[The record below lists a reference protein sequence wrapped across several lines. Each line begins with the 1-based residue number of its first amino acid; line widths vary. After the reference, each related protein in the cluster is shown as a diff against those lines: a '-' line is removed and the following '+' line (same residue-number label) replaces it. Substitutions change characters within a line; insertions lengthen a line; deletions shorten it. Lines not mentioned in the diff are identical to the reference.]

1 MSASEWDLVRH
12 WKHEK
17 QWWDWNG
24 VLARFGNNKF
34 LACIAVC
41 GTQFRVDKKGMAP
54 LLCLLCLTLA
64 NCRYCSCSR
73 ICQYSHWD
81 IHPYRVAS
89 KILKRIGPENFQ
101 LPKKS

>member
-34 LACIAVC
+34 LAHEAVR
-41 GTQFRVDKKGMAP
+41 GAKVRLDKKSQVVSIVS
-54 LLCLLCLTLA
+54 T
-64 NCRYCSCSR
+64 R
-73 ICQYSHWD
+73 IETRE
-81 IHPYRVAS
+81 PGGAV
-89 KILKRIGPENFQ
+89 
-101 LPKKS
+101 